1 MTRFFPSLC
10 LFPIMFG
17 SPWVYLLH
25 SSTSFSIES
34 SITRPSP
41 KWLVH
46 FLLMMPSYSFFLS
59 SMNRPV
65 PLFIVLFLYDS
76 SPSSVTHHLPLE
88 LIAFL
93 RDTSL
98 SSMTRPFSSVT
109 NQRPLWLAPFFYH
122 WSLACITSL
131 FFILLACFPVL
142 LIVLPKVRLDEWW
155 RGAASLVGTGRAD
168 TRTSRLWLHVHACLA
183 QPQECLYHRHVRVQ
197 VRS

>member
-10 LFPIMFG
+10 LFSLSCLALPEFI
-17 SPWVYLLH
+17 
-25 SSTSFSIES
+25 SSIALPVSLEF

-65 PLFIVLFLYDS
+65 PLFFVLFLYDS
-76 SPSSVTHHLPLE
+76 SLSSVTHHLPLE

-109 NQRPLWLAPFFYH
+109 NQRLLWLAPFFYH

-131 FFILLACFPVL
+131 FFLLLACFPVL
-142 LIVLPKVRLDEWW
+142 FIVLPKVRLDEWW
-155 RGAASLVGTGRAD
+155 RGAASLVGPGRAD

>member
-10 LFPIMFG
+10 LFSLSCLALPEFI
-17 SPWVYLLH
+17 
-25 SSTSFSIES
+25 SSMALPVSLEF

-98 SSMTRPFSSVT
+98 SSMTRPF
-109 NQRPLWLAPFFYH
+109 PLWLINVLCDSRPSSITGPLPV
-122 WSLACITSL
+122 SLAYFLYYSHAFLYCSL
-131 FFILLACFPVL
+131 FFQRFDWTSDGGEPLLWSDP
-142 LIVLPKVRLDEWW
+142 DEPTHG
-155 RGAASLVGTGRAD
+155 RVVFDFMFTPASLSLKNASTTD
-168 TRTSRLWLHVHACLA
+168 MS
-183 QPQECLYHRHVRVQ
+183 EYK
-197 VRS
+197 